1 MALTRHEIAS
11 LNRVASTPEALAS
24 TDYATAS
31 TNSSQFVP
39 DVEAVE
45 AVEAIPLTDIES
57 LLMNS
62 EDSQNLALLEKGMG
76 LDWDWAT
83 KVALDLELMDTAAP
97 LQDSLD
103 YILFSVTLVYNAH

>member
-45 AVEAIPLTDIES
+45 AVEAIPHTFAGFSGEQNAMLWRLNAALATAKGGMDLWGS
-57 LLMNS
+57 LLAIS
-62 EDSQNLALLEKGMG
+62 EFAAKIALLR
-76 LDWDWAT
+76 
-83 KVALDLELMDTAAP
+83 
-97 LQDSLD
+97 
-103 YILFSVTLVYNAH
+103 

>member
-11 LNRVASTPEALAS
+11 LNRVASIPEALAS

-45 AVEAIPLTDIES
+45 AVEAIPHTFAGFSRRTECHA
-57 LLMNS
+57 MAS
-62 EDSQNLALLEKGMG
+62 ECGPCYCKRRDGFVG
-76 LDWDWAT
+76 F
-83 KVALDLELMDTAAP
+83 TARHF
-97 LQDSLD
+97 QFRS
-103 YILFSVTLVYNAH
+103 